1 MLNEI
6 VIILF
11 TKVGRAKSHQCGFFF
26 VYGYLHKNVRNI
38 LPMSHCEYLSLVIY
52 KLAMNVH

>member
-11 TKVGRAKSHQCGFFF
+11 TKVGRAKSHESGF
-26 VYGYLHKNVRNI
+26 YYMAICIKNVRNI

>member
-11 TKVGRAKSHQCGFFF
+11 TKVGRAKSHERGFFF
-26 VYGYLHKNVRNI
+26 VYGYLHKNVKNI
-38 LPMSHCEYLSLVIY
+38 LPMSQCEYLVIY
-52 KLAMNVH
+52 ELETNVH

>member
-11 TKVGRAKSHQCGFFF
+11 TKVGRAKSHERGFFL
-26 VYGYLHKNVRNI
+26 YMAICIKNVRNI
-38 LPMSHCEYLSLVIY
+38 LPMSHCEYLVIY
-52 KLAMNVH
+52 ELETNVH